1 MNSHQQSVN
10 QNIYQ
15 QEQQQQQ
22 LPSSNFDFNQSHQEQ
37 LGENNIF
44 LDTCSES
51 LLQHFIQDYSFYVQ
65 QNDNNDDVYPSFIDG
80 TDGLS
85 VPTIN
90 SMPSRVNNVTN
101 TNTKIE
107 YNSKQQQQPKVR
119 TEQDVFNELMQMAA
133 DPSSSTSIGNSDAA
147 AWLNKFSIDQLENS
161 MLISNGNS
169 EQAFD
174 GSFSVTSRPNSIY
187 LKPLESTR
195 NNVQDLSAPLPS
207 IENDR

>member
-22 LPSSNFDFNQSHQEQ
+22 LSSSNFDFNQPHQEQ
-37 LGENNIF
+37 LEENNIY
-44 LDTCSES
+44 LDTCSEP

-80 TDGLS
+80 TDRLS

-90 SMPSRVNNVTN
+90 AMPSRVNNVTN

-133 DPSSSTSIGNSDAA
+133 TTSSCTSVGNSDT
-147 AWLNKFSIDQLENS
+147 AWLNEFNIDQLENP

-169 EQAFD
+169 EQSLD
-174 GSFSVTSRPNSIY
+174 GSFSITSRPNSIY
-187 LKPLESTR
+187 LKPLESTIY
-195 NNVQDLSAPLPS
+195 NVHDLSTPLPS